1 MCLKNFILKATLT
14 CTYGVIQYWRKFF
27 AASLLVKGVTRF
39 DISVLSLAGR
49 IIHKSFVMFKLIEL
63 NESHL
68 TSSSRVCKVVLG
80 YDLVVST
87 MIP

>member
-1 MCLKNFILKATLT
+1 MRLKNFISKSTLR
-14 CTYGVIQYWRKFF
+14 CTYGVIRYWRKFF
-27 AASLLVKGVTRF
+27 VAALLVKGVTRF

-49 IIHKSFVMFKLIEL
+49 IIHKSFVKSKLIEP

-80 YDLVVST
+80 YDLVVLT

>member
-1 MCLKNFILKATLT
+1 MPKKFYLKSNAYMYLRCYPVLEEI
-14 CTYGVIQYWRKFF
+14 F

-49 IIHKSFVMFKLIEL
+49 IIHKSFVMFKLIEP

-87 MIP
+87 MTL

>member
-1 MCLKNFILKATLT
+1 MCLKNFISKATLR
-14 CTYGVIQYWRKFF
+14 CTYGVIRYWRKFF
-27 AASLLVKGVTRF
+27 VAALLVKVVTRF

-49 IIHKSFVMFKLIEL
+49 IIHKSFVMSKLIEP

-80 YDLVVST
+80 YDLGVLT
-87 MIP
+87 MIL